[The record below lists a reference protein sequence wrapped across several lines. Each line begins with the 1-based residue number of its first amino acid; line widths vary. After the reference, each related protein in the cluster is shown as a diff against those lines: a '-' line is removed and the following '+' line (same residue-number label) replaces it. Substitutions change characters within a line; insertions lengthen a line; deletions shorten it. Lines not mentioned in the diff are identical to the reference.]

1 MTGGRCGT
9 PCPRPDT
16 MAAGS
21 PCRGGAFL
29 EMRAKNKRWVYI
41 LNTGKVHKSEET
53 TPKDE
58 PSQPGRL
65 GTRHTCLLPFPR
77 RSREGAQGLSPAGGG
92 GSPTGLRRDLV
103 SNGTS
108 EAAGLSAVVA
118 LEPAGGGM
126 SQGPPAAARLNDLPD
141 HSSRVR
147 SAIAELRR
155 RAEAEAGQYWPQ
167 PLSDSFLV
175 RFLRARD
182 FHLDLAWRLLKN
194 YQKWRIECPEVSADL
209 QPSSVLGLLH
219 AGYHGVLRSRDP
231 HGSKVLIY
239 RIGQWDP
246 KLFTAYD
253 VFRVSLIT
261 SELIVKEIETQRNG
275 VKAIFDLQGWRFA
288 HAFQISPAV
297 AKKIAAVLTDSFPLK
312 VRGIHLIN
320 EPLFFHPVFA
330 LIKPFLTEKIKER
343 VYMHGNNYMQSL
355 TEHFPVSILP
365 QEYGGEEV
373 SIEELAKEW
382 TDFIMASADYLQ
394 SISLVAQE

>member
-1 MTGGRCGT
+1 MTSVGGLPVRRW
-9 PCPRPDT
+9 RPSPSGEVVQLT
-16 MAAGS
+16 FGAGS
-21 PCRGGAFL
+21 
-29 EMRAKNKRWVYI
+29 ENQ
-41 LNTGKVHKSEET
+41 E
-53 TPKDE
+53 
-58 PSQPGRL
+58 
-65 GTRHTCLLPFPR
+65 
-77 RSREGAQGLSPAGGG
+77 
-92 GSPTGLRRDLV
+92 
-103 SNGTS
+103 
-108 EAAGLSAVVA
+108 
-118 LEPAGGGM
+118 
-126 SQGPPAAARLNDLPD
+126 
-141 HSSRVR
+141 
-147 SAIAELRR
+147 
-155 RAEAEAGQYWPQ
+155 
-167 PLSDSFLV
+167 
-175 RFLRARD
+175 
-182 FHLDLAWRLLKN
+182 LLKN
-194 YQKWRIECPEVSADL
+194 YQKWRIECPEISADL
-209 QPSSVLGLLH
+209 QPSSVLGLLQ

-246 KLFTAYD
+246 SVFTAYD

-330 LIKPFLTEKIKER
+330 LIKPFLTEKIKQR
-343 VYMHGNNYMQSL
+343 VHMHGSNYLQSL

-382 TDFIMASADYLQ
+382 TDFITASSDYLK
-394 SISLVAQE
+394 SISLVA

>member
-1 MTGGRCGT
+1 MG
-9 PCPRPDT
+9 
-16 MAAGS
+16 
-21 PCRGGAFL
+21 
-29 EMRAKNKRWVYI
+29 
-41 LNTGKVHKSEET
+41 
-53 TPKDE
+53 
-58 PSQPGRL
+58 
-65 GTRHTCLLPFPR
+65 
-77 RSREGAQGLSPAGGG
+77 PAGP
-92 GSPTGLRRDLV
+92 S
-103 SNGTS
+103 
-108 EAAGLSAVVA
+108 AAVA
-118 LEPAGGGM
+118 SEPAGGGM
-126 SQGPPAAARLNDLPD
+126 SQGPPGAGRLNDLPD
-141 HSSRVR
+141 HSPRVR
-147 SAIAELRR
+147 SAVAELRR
-155 RAEAEAGQYWPQ
+155 RAEAEPGQRWTQ
-167 PLSDSFLV
+167 PLADSFLV

-182 FHLDLAWRLLKN
+182 FHLELAWRLLKN
-194 YQKWRIECPEVSADL
+194 YQKWRIECPEISADL
-209 QPSSVLGLLH
+209 QPSSILGLLH

-297 AKKIAAVLTDSFPLK
+297 AKKIAGVLTNKNSSCSYDPGPDLTRTGLVTVFQWISEDSFPLK

-320 EPLFFHPVFA
+320 EPLFFHPVLA
-330 LIKPFLTEKIKER
+330 LIKPFLTEKIKDR
-343 VYMHGNNYMQSL
+343 VYMHGNNYVQSL
-355 TEHFPVSILP
+355 TEHFPISILP

-373 SIEELAKEW
+373 SMEELAKEW

>member
-1 MTGGRCGT
+1 MARGRC
-9 PCPRPDT
+9 RKARVASY
-16 MAAGS
+16 AAKEETDKIFAQMMSVAELPEEPLTSDVNLPHREGQN
-21 PCRGGAFL
+21 CRRSSRQ
-29 EMRAKNKRWVYI
+29 RAKK
-41 LNTGKVHKSEET
+41 EA
-53 TPKDE
+53 
-58 PSQPGRL
+58 L
-65 GTRHTCLLPFPR
+65 G
-77 RSREGAQGLSPAGGG
+77 S
-92 GSPTGLRRDLV
+92 
-103 SNGTS
+103 
-108 EAAGLSAVVA
+108 
-118 LEPAGGGM
+118 
-126 SQGPPAAARLNDLPD
+126 
-141 HSSRVR
+141 
-147 SAIAELRR
+147 
-155 RAEAEAGQYWPQ
+155 
-167 PLSDSFLV
+167 
-175 RFLRARD
+175 
-182 FHLDLAWRLLKN
+182 LLKN
-194 YQKWRIECPEVSADL
+194 YQKWRIECPEISADL
-209 QPSSVLGLLH
+209 QPSSVLGLLR

-231 HGSKVLIY
+231 HGSKVLMY

-343 VYMHGNNYMQSL
+343 VHMHGNNYMQSL

-382 TDFIMASADYLQ
+382 TEFIMASADYLQ
-394 SISLVAQE
+394 SISLLAQE

>member
-1 MTGGRCGT
+1 
-9 PCPRPDT
+9 

-21 PCRGGAFL
+21 PCGGGGRL
-29 EMRAKNKRWVYI
+29 EMRAKTKRWVYI

-65 GTRHTCLLPFPR
+65 GTRHTCLLPFTPQ
-77 RSREGAQGLSPAGGG
+77 SQEGAQGLSPAGGG
-92 GSPTGLRRDLV
+92 GSPAGLRRDLV

-118 LEPAGGGM
+118 LESAGGGM
-126 SQGPPAAARLNDLPD
+126 SQGPPAAGRLNDLPD

-155 RAEAEAGQYWPQ
+155 RAEAEPGQCWPQ

-231 HGSKVLIY
+231 QGSKVLIY

-343 VYMHGNNYMQSL
+343 PLSPDPAQN
-355 TEHFPVSILP
+355 
-365 QEYGGEEV
+365 
-373 SIEELAKEW
+373 
-382 TDFIMASADYLQ
+382 
-394 SISLVAQE
+394 ISG

>member
-1 MTGGRCGT
+1 
-9 PCPRPDT
+9 
-16 MAAGS
+16 
-21 PCRGGAFL
+21 F
-29 EMRAKNKRWVYI
+29 
-41 LNTGKVHKSEET
+41 
-53 TPKDE
+53 
-58 PSQPGRL
+58 Q
-65 GTRHTCLLPFPR
+65 
-77 RSREGAQGLSPAGGG
+77 
-92 GSPTGLRRDLV
+92 
-103 SNGTS
+103 
-108 EAAGLSAVVA
+108 
-118 LEPAGGGM
+118 
-126 SQGPPAAARLNDLPD
+126 
-141 HSSRVR
+141 
-147 SAIAELRR
+147 
-155 RAEAEAGQYWPQ
+155 
-167 PLSDSFLV
+167 
-175 RFLRARD
+175 
-182 FHLDLAWRLLKN
+182 LLKN
-194 YQKWRIECPEVSADL
+194 YQKWRIECPEISADL

-219 AGYHGVLRSRDP
+219 ADYHGVLRSRDP
-231 HGSKVLIY
+231 QGSKVLVY

-320 EPLFFHPVFA
+320 EPLFFHPVFT

-343 VYMHGNNYMQSL
+343 VYMHGYNYMQSL

-365 QEYGGEEV
+365 REYGGEEV

-394 SISLVAQE
+394 SISLVAQ